1 MKHIFKIIIVLV
13 LLSQLNY
20 SQNSIIFG
28 TITGDGLLEKV
39 NISIDKNAVFTISDK
54 NGQYTIRN
62 LDIGSYDLV
71 FTHIGYKKKI
81 VPMEIGTDQEY
92 EINIQMEKKMI
103 QLGEAQVVSSRTEQI
118 VKDISLPLEYVSKTK
133 LNNTTH
139 LTLSDLLNKETGLS
153 VVKDGP
159 WATAINVRGL
169 SKQNIVYLIDGNR
182 IETSTNIAA
191 GLSLMDMNDLESIEI
206 VKGGLSSL
214 YGTGATGGVIN
225 IISKEAKFN
234 DYAYISSQFISG
246 FNSVNNG
253 YSNYLNVKAGDNKWS
268 AKINGSFRKADDTQI
283 PSGTLENSSFQ
294 DESLN
299 ASLKYAPIDNMQLNF
314 DYQKFSAYDVGIP
327 GGAPFPASATAKY
340 KYANR
345 ELFSGSLQLSNISNK
360 LLKASIKYY
369 NQVIRRSVE
378 IKPNAMVTAN
388 PKADH
393 TTNGISFQSDWYLSN
408 QNYLIAGIDVWER
421 EYEGIRKVTN
431 LAKNVISVDK
441 PIPNSKF
448 RSFGVFVKD
457 DISLLSNS
465 LNISLCGRYDFIN
478 ITNEETKNPVY
489 IINAG
494 IRNDNVRNDLASF
507 EAYDETNKSVSG
519 GIGAVY
525 KLTSEY
531 DITLNLGYNFRS
543 PSLEERY
550 QYIDLG
556 GIVYLGNPELKPE
569 QGLFFDLGFRIWK
582 DDLNIRFNTF
592 LNSFS
597 NLVIDD
603 VLIEDSIYVKNNV
616 GDARLYGFDG
626 RIDYNIYEDFLLY
639 SSVAYVRGEDLT
651 QNKDLPQISPLN
663 GTLGFIVPIKN
674 ILQMDFSTT
683 LASNQNKIGIGE
695 NRTGG
700 FVYFDISLASETI
713 NFSFLNLKL
722 VAGVQNLFNRSYRE
736 HLSTYRGINMIEPGR
751 NIFAKFIIDFE

>member
-1 MKHIFKIIIVLV
+1 MKHILKIIIILV

-20 SQNSIIFG
+20 SQKSIIFG

-39 NISIDKNAVFTISDK
+39 NISIDKNSAFAISDR

-62 LDIGSYDLV
+62 LDMGSYDLV
-71 FTHIGYKKKI
+71 FTHIGYKKKLVSI
-81 VPMEIGTDQEY
+81 EIEADKKY
-92 EINIQMEKKMI
+92 EIDIQLEKSLI
-103 QLGEAQVVSSRTEQI
+103 QLGEAQVVSSRSEQI
-118 VKDISLPLEYVSKTK
+118 VKDISLPIEYVSKTK

-159 WATAINVRGL
+159 WATTINVRGL

-234 DYAYISSQFISG
+234 DHTYVSSQFISG

-253 YSNYLNVKAGDNKWS
+253 YSNYLNMKAGNYNWS
-268 AKINGSFRKADDTQI
+268 AKVTGSFRKVDDTQI

-299 ASLKYAPIDNMQLNF
+299 ASLKYVPIDNLQLNF

-327 GGAPFPASATAKY
+327 GGTPFPKSAMAKY

-345 ELFSGSLQLSNISNK
+345 ELFSGSLQLNNISNK
-360 LLKASIKYY
+360 FLKASIKYY
-369 NQVIRRSVE
+369 HQVIGRSVE

-388 PKADH
+388 PRADH
-393 TTNGISFQSDWYLSN
+393 TTNGLSFQSDWYLSK
-408 QNYLIAGIDVWER
+408 QNYLIVGIDVWER
-421 EYEGIRKVTN
+421 QYEGMRKVTN
-431 LAKNVISVDK
+431 LAKDIISVDK

-448 RSFGVFVKD
+448 RSLGMFAKD
-457 DISLLSNS
+457 DINLFNNS
-465 LNISLCGRYDFIN
+465 LNISLSGRYDFIN
-478 ITNEETKNPVY
+478 ITNQETKNPVY

-519 GIGAVY
+519 GFGAVY
-525 KLTSEY
+525 KFTNEY
-531 DITLNLGYNFRS
+531 DIVLNLGYNFRS

-569 QGLFFDLGFRIWK
+569 EGLFFDLGFRIWK
-582 DDLNIRFNTF
+582 DNLNIRFNTF

-603 VLIEDSIYVKNNV
+603 ILFKDSIYVKNNV

-639 SSVAYVRGEDLT
+639 SSIAYVRGEDLT
-651 QNKDLPQISPLN
+651 QNNDLPQISPLN

-674 ILQMDFSTT
+674 ILQMDFSAT
-683 LASNQNKIGIGE
+683 LASDQNKIGIGE
-695 NRTGG
+695 RRTGG

-713 NFSFLNLKL
+713 NFSFVNLKL
-722 VAGVQNLFNRSYRE
+722 VAGIQNLFNRSYRE
-736 HLSTYRGINMIEPGR
+736 HLSTYRGISIVEPGR